1 MTSARGRGLSPGAG
15 LGSPHH
21 IGGAATVNLIQKTK
35 LIQRAAGAA
44 EDGIYGN
51 DTADKLLAKLGIAL
65 TPTITPGAAVI
76 VKGAGKN
83 IRRVFIHCTATRE
96 GQDIDAATIKRWHIT
111 PASKGGRGWK
121 DIGYHF
127 VIRLDGTIEIGRPES
142 VPGAHVEGFN
152 TGSIGVV
159 YVGGLDAQGRAK
171 DTRTDAQKAAME
183 WLSRE
188 LGAAYPAARFMGHRD
203 ASPDRNGDGK
213 ITSNEWLKECPC
225 FDVASWLQSVG
236 IDPR

>member
-1 MTSARGRGLSPGAG
+1 M
-15 LGSPHH
+15 
-21 IGGAATVNLIQKTK
+21 NLLEKTK
-35 LIQRAAGAA
+35 RIQRAVGATD
-44 EDGIYGN
+44 DGIYGN
-51 DTADKLLAKLGIAL
+51 ETADKLLATLGVPPSEAL
-65 TPTITPGAAVI
+65 PPLSDVI
-76 VKGAGKN
+76 VKGTGKN
-83 IRRVFIHCTATRE
+83 ITRIFLHCTATRE
-96 GQDIDAATIKRWHIT
+96 GQDIDAATIKRWHL
-111 PASKGGRGWK
+111 AQGWS

-127 VIRLDGTIEIGRPES
+127 VIRLDGTIEIGRDES
-142 VPGAHVEGFN
+142 IPGSHVKGFN
-152 TGSIGVV
+152 AGSIGVV
-159 YVGGLDAQGRAK
+159 YVGGLDAQGKAK

>member
-1 MTSARGRGLSPGAG
+1 M
-15 LGSPHH
+15 
-21 IGGAATVNLIQKTK
+21 NLLEKTK
-35 LIQRAAGAA
+35 RIQRAVGAA

-51 DTADKLLAKLGIAL
+51 ETADMLLRKLGVSLPLLGQIA
-65 TPTITPGAAVI
+65 PDA
-76 VKGAGKN
+76 VKGTGKN
-83 IRRVFIHCTATRE
+83 ITRIFLHCTATRE
-96 GQDIDAATIKRWHIT
+96 GQDIDAATIKRWHL
-111 PASKGGRGWK
+111 AQGWS

-127 VIRLDGTIEIGRPES
+127 VIRLDGTIEIGRDES
-142 VPGAHVEGFN
+142 VPGSHVKGFN

-159 YVGGLDAQGRAK
+159 YVGGLNAQGKAK
-171 DTRTDAQKAAME
+171 DTRTDAQKKALE
-183 WLSRE
+183 WLCRE